1 MGNFSLLFGRYDDGG
16 RRFFAATLTSSQIFC
31 YEDLEFY
38 LAFES
43 TVFSLFLVTICNFG
57 SRRLANVDDDR
68 LKCL

>member
-43 TVFSLFLVTICNFG
+43 TVFRYFWLQFVISVHVGLRMSMMIG
-57 SRRLANVDDDR
+57 
-68 LKCL
+68 